1 MSLVNHDDY
10 NTLKEVMGDQFEM
23 LVLKFCEMAKNLLG
37 DIKQAVADGD
47 AEALKRSAHPLKSS
61 SAQLGAMKMS
71 EIAKKLEMMGA
82 EGSVEGADALISEFD
97 EIMEESLEILKTNI

>member
-10 NTLKEVMGDQFEM
+10 NTLKEIMGDQFEM

-61 SAQLGAMKMS
+61 CAQLGAMKMS
-71 EIAKKLEMMGA
+71 EIAKKLEMIGA
-82 EGSVEGADALISEFD
+82 EGSIEGADALVNEFD
-97 EIMEESLEILKTNI
+97 AIMEESLEILKTNI